1 MTSFVEA
8 VETFKKSAADWL
20 TDEDS
25 PAIAA
30 LEAAAV
36 ELDKEVTGAL
46 LNAYGLTYRNL
57 LKRKPGDQTGGGDEL
72 DDLLP
77 DA

>member
-1 MTSFVEA
+1 VTSFVAA
-8 VETFKKSAADWL
+8 VETFKASAADWL

-30 LEAAAV
+30 LEAAAKQ
-36 ELDKEVTGAL
+36 LDQEVTPAL
-46 LNAYGLTYRNL
+46 LSAYGLTYRSL

-72 DDLLP
+72 DDLIP
-77 DA
+77 DS

>member
-1 MTSFVEA
+1 MTTFVKA
-8 VETFKKSAADWL
+8 VETFKKSAASWL

-25 PAIAA
+25 PAVAA
-30 LEAAAV
+30 LEASAK

-57 LKRKPGDQTGGGDEL
+57 LKRKPGDAEDGGDEL
-72 DDLLP
+72 DSLIP
-77 DA
+77 E